1 MTPGSWTWPW
11 RGRRHCPMDKEEIEK
26 LPEEEQ
32 DYIYRNALENETL
45 DDIRWLERHHD
56 YAVYKGWL

>member
-1 MTPGSWTWPW
+1 
-11 RGRRHCPMDKEEIEK
+11 MDKEEIEK